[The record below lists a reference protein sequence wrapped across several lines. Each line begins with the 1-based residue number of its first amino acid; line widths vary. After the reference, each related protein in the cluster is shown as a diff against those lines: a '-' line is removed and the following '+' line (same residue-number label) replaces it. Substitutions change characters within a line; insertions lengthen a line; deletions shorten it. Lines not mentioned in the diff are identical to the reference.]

1 MTTDVQTSRAA
12 QLAAQLEQKIETYH
26 RMKRALGKVYAEIRA
41 LEVELDREDYDGFGG
56 SQTYGVK
63 GGTLRMTEVKKGKSR
78 AWVNT
83 DVVDVEEGEM
93 PEHLRPKRT
102 RHAKIKDVDR
112 LPTALAV
119 ELTGIAQGEDNPA
132 EVVIEEKVKYPK
144 VGDLREEYGE
154 RNRFVGTPLVARVAV
169 ITSPEGHELL
179 LDPNED
185 I

>member
-1 MTTDVQTSRAA
+1 MATDVQVSKGAE
-12 QLAAQLEQKIETYH
+12 LALELEQKIETYH
-26 RMKRALGKVYAEIRA
+26 RMKRALGKVYADIRA
-41 LEVELDREDYDGFGG
+41 LEAELDGDIEWGR
-56 SQTYGVK
+56 QTYGVK
-63 GGTLRMTEVKKGKSR
+63 GGTLQMTEVKKGKSR

-132 EVVIEEKVKYPK
+132 EVVLEEKVKYPK

-179 LDPNED
+179 LDPNEEV
-185 I
+185 